1 MDRLTFALAWPRFI
15 DEPLRA
21 AKREALVDHI
31 APVFAALRAERVVD
45 GWTHVFWGEDELGTK
60 VIRVTA
66 WGRDGERMT
75 ERLRE
80 HFEEEGLAEGE
91 AFRVALEDEDT
102 RRERFWG
109 EYETTWLIASDAL
122 SDLAVAAIEGELG
135 ESLDWHVGSNRPGH
149 VWANQLGLTYMDEAA
164 VYQQLALGYF
174 EHAAGGVSEAGAE
187 TVERIRES
195 MRAALDALPDPDS
208 ED

>member
-1 MDRLTFALAWPRFI
+1 MDRLTLALAWPRFI
-15 DEPLRA
+15 EKPLRA
-21 AKREALVDHI
+21 AKREALCDHV
-31 APVFAALRAERVVD
+31 APVFAALRGERVVE
-45 GWTHVFWGEDELGTK
+45 GWTHVFWGDDELGTK

-66 WGRDGERMT
+66 WGRDGERLV

-80 HFEEEGLAEGE
+80 HFNGEGLEEGRE
-91 AFRVALEDEDT
+91 FRVALEDEDT
-102 RRERFWG
+102 RREQFWG

-122 SDLAVAAIEGELG
+122 SDLAVAAIEGELR
-135 ESLDWHVGSNRPGH
+135 ESLDWHVGANRPGH

-164 VYQQLALGYF
+164 VYQRLALGYF
-174 EHAAGGVSEAGAE
+174 EHAAGGVSDEGAE

-195 MRAALDALPDPDS
+195 MQAALDALPDPDS

>member
-1 MDRLTFALAWPRFI
+1 MDRLTFALAWPHVL
-15 DEPLRA
+15 DAPLRA
-21 AKREALVDHI
+21 AKREALTEHV
-31 APVFAALRAERVVD
+31 APVFAALRADGTVE
-45 GWTHVFWGEDELGTK
+45 GWTHVFWGDDDLGTK
-60 VIRVTA
+60 VVRVTA
-66 WGRDGERMT
+66 WGPDGEAIA

-80 HFEEEGLAEGE
+80 HFEEAGLEEGRE
-91 AFRVALEDEDT
+91 FRVALADEDT

-135 ESLDWHVGSNRPGH
+135 ESLDWHVGQNRPGH

-164 VYQQLALGYF
+164 VYQRLALGYL
-174 EHAAGGVSEAGAE
+174 EHAAGGVTEEGAA
-187 TVERIRES
+187 TVERVREA
-195 MRAALDALPDPDS
+195 MQEALGTLPDPDS

>member
-31 APVFAALRAERVVD
+31 APVFAALRAERVVN